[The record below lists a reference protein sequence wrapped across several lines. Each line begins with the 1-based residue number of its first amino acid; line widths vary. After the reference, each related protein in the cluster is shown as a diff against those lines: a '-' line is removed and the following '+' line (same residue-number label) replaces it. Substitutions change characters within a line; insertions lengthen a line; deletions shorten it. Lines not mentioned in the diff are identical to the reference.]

1 MTQLIARLTGILML
15 LCSIN
20 SFAVETPKSLEE
32 WKPWVLEKYPDI
44 NCPFLFND
52 TEHEC
57 IWPSEL
63 RIEASTSG
71 AKFSQ
76 RVYVYKGEWIEL
88 PGHAGFWPQDVTDNN
103 IKIPVRDRD
112 NIPEVYLSIGVH
124 ELKGEIR
131 WNEMPRVLP
140 IPEQTGIVKLT
151 INGKIINSPALEGN
165 NQLWLSASEKQNV
178 ATHQDSFDLRV
189 FRKIDDTIPLRLTTT
204 LRIDVSG
211 KEREI
216 QLGQFL
222 LNGFTPVE
230 FTSNLPARIEKDG
243 NLRVQVKSGSWEIT
257 LVSQS
262 TAPLKELSFKA
273 NSELWPQQ
281 EIWVFSAERQLR
293 SVQISG
299 AQTIDPQQTQLPD
312 DWKSLPAYLIT
323 PETHFIME
331 ELQRGESK
339 STGNELRLN
348 RDAWL
353 SFNGEKFI
361 FNDQISGNTHASRL
375 ETIRPVE
382 LTQAQI
388 NNQPQLITQLAN
400 NPNSGIEIRSRDIN
414 VNAVS
419 QLPKSTTIP
428 VTGWSDDFNSASIK
442 LHLPPGWSLLTAT
455 GVSSEHGSWV
465 SRWTLWDVFAVL
477 IIVIAIAR
485 VTKPI
490 YGVLAAAAIILI
502 YQRTGAPV
510 FIWLNLIAT
519 LALARFVTG
528 KFKNFIQRY
537 AYFSFLLL
545 ALITLPFVVRE
556 ARIFMNPQLEHEY
569 FWDWSSSFIP
579 GSNRLDYVSDAMP
592 SPSPVL
598 ESAYAPAPSMA
609 ESEEVL
615 VSGVR
620 AERKEKRDIDRLSNA
635 QSASALQRTQG
646 IKIQKSYDPN
656 QQTQTGTAVPNFNI
670 NTINLQWDGP
680 VKATETT
687 TLVLISPWIN
697 RLGHLL
703 SVLLPLGLAGIL
715 LQYAAIIFDK
725 KFSLPVFNKKAIA
738 GILPTLI
745 IAGILFSSSNP
756 VSAQVQISPDI
767 LKELETRLTQAP
779 ICLPNCAAIESANIT
794 VKQDQLNIELIVHSS
809 DLISLPLPA
818 DHEQWWPDQVTVD
831 DKVATLVQTSDQELL
846 VSLPKGRH
854 NISMKADLQGRD
866 ALNLNFPVQLHN
878 VVSLTSGWEISGVP
892 TKEQASQ
899 SLQLQRVEQDK
910 NATKAEHLR
919 ADPIPPFV
927 IVKRELNLGL
937 EWTLTTTVTRVA
949 PEVGAIN
956 IEIPSIAGESP
967 LSTQLTSAGKISVH
981 LEANQSEFEW
991 NSSIKQITPLQLT
1004 AAQNVSWAE
1013 IWSLVVSPIWHAE
1026 TKGIAPVQMDKHQ
1039 YLPIWQPWPGES
1051 LTIDLV
1057 KPKATKGSY
1066 VTIDQANIIYQP
1078 GNRSSLSKLI
1088 FNIRTNQGGQYS
1100 FKLPQG
1106 TQLVKIEIDGK
1117 EQTISTTSDMLKIPL
1132 HPGSQ
1137 AISLQWKSEKGL
1149 GFITRSPAFSLE
1161 QGSSNQTINIA
1172 LPDNRWPLLAG
1183 GPLMGPSIL
1192 LWGMLLVVSLV
1203 GYALGRSNVTP
1214 LKSHEW
1220 ILLGLGI
1227 CTLNFTAFVLVALW
1241 LIALNQR
1248 GKLTQISTALKFK
1261 FLQFGLFVLSLV
1273 ALSVLLAT
1281 LPQGLLSTPDMHV
1294 MGNDSYQNNFKWYQD
1309 YSDLN
1314 FPQAWIFSLP
1324 LWCYKVV
1331 MLAWSLWLAAS
1342 LLRWIRWGW
1351 QQLSQHGLWYADES
1365 IVLHPKISAE
1375 KNKTATETK
1384 EAEYRMADE
1393 NTNEVKPDTN

>member
-1 MTQLIARLTGILML
+1 M
-15 LCSIN
+15 
-20 SFAVETPKSLEE
+20 
-32 WKPWVLEKYPDI
+32 
-44 NCPFLFND
+44 
-52 TEHEC
+52 
-57 IWPSEL
+57 
-63 RIEASTSG
+63 RIEATASG

-76 RVYVYKGEWIEL
+76 RVDVYKGEWVEL

-103 IKIPVRDRD
+103 IKAPIRDRD
-112 NIPEVYLSIGVH
+112 SIPEVYLNIGTH

-131 WNEMPRVLP
+131 WDEMPRVLP

-151 INGKIINSPALEGN
+151 LNGKIISSPALEGN
-165 NQLWLSASEKQNV
+165 NQLWLSANEKQN
-178 ATHQDSFDLRV
+178 AAAHQDSFDLRV

-204 LRIDVSG
+204 LQIDVSG
-211 KEREI
+211 KEREL

-222 LNGFTPVE
+222 LNGFAPIE
-230 FTSNLPARIEKDG
+230 LTSNLPARIEKDG

-262 TAPLKELSFKA
+262 TSPLKELSFKA

-312 DWKSLPAYLIT
+312 DWKNLPAYLVT
-323 PETHFIME
+323 PETHFTME

-339 STGNELRLN
+339 STGNELQLN

-375 ETIRPVE
+375 EAIKPVE

-388 NNQPQLITQLAN
+388 NNQPQLITQLTN
-400 NPNSGIEIRSRDIN
+400 NSNSGIEIRSRDIN

-419 QLPKSTTIP
+419 QLPKSATLP
-428 VTGWSDDFNSASIK
+428 VTGWNEDFNSVSTQ

-455 GVSSEHGSWV
+455 GVSTEYGSWV
-465 SRWTLWDVFAVL
+465 SQWSLWDVFAVL
-477 IIVIAIAR
+477 IIIIAIAR

-490 YGVLAAAAIILI
+490 YGVVAAATIILI

-510 FIWLNLIAT
+510 FIWLNLIAA
-519 LALARFVTG
+519 LALAKFVTG
-528 KFKNFIQRY
+528 KFKNFIQKY

-545 ALITLPFVVRE
+545 ALIALPFAVRE
-556 ARIFMNPQLEHEY
+556 ARIFVNPQLEHEY
-569 FWDWSSSFIP
+569 FWDWSSSFFLAASDKQIITYVNHSDSVP
-579 GSNRLDYVSDAMP
+579 PPSLDFVAEEP
-592 SPSPVL
+592 
-598 ESAYAPAPSMA
+598 APAMA
-609 ESEEVL
+609 ESEQAEEV
-615 VSGVR
+615 VVTGMR
-620 AERKEKRDIDRLSNA
+620 TERKDKREMGRFPDG
-635 QSASALQRTQG
+635 QYASALQRTQG

-656 QQTQTGTAVPNFNI
+656 QQTQTGTAVPDFNI

-680 VKATETT
+680 VKANETT
-687 TLVLISPWIN
+687 TLVLISPRIN

-725 KFSLPVFNKKAIA
+725 KFSLPAFNKKTIA

-745 IAGILFSSSNP
+745 IAGVLFSPSEP
-756 VSAQVQISPDI
+756 VRAQVQINSDI

-779 ICLPNCAAIESANIT
+779 KCLPNCAAIESVNIT
-794 VKQDQLNIELIVHSS
+794 VKQDQLSIELIVHSN

-818 DHEQWWPDQVTVD
+818 DHDQWWPNQVTVD
-831 DKVATLVQTSDQELL
+831 DKAATLLQTSDQELL

-854 NISMKADLQGRD
+854 NVSIKADLQGRD
-866 ALNLNFPVQLHN
+866 ALNLNFPMQLHN
-878 VVSLTSGWEISGVP
+878 VISLTNGWEISGAP
-892 TKEQASQ
+892 TKDQASQ
-899 SLQLQRVEQDK
+899 SLQLQRVEKDNSTNQ
-910 NATKAEHLR
+910 AEHLR
-919 ADPIPPFV
+919 ADPISPFV

-949 PEVGAIN
+949 PEFGAIN
-956 IEIPSIAGESP
+956 IEIPAIAGESP

-1004 AAQNVSWAE
+1004 AVQNASWAE
-1013 IWSLVVSPIWHAE
+1013 IWSLDVSPVWHAE

-1066 VTIDQANIIYQP
+1066 VTIDQATVIYQP

-1100 FKLPQG
+1100 FKLPQD
-1106 TQLVKIEIDGK
+1106 TQLVKVEIDGK
-1117 EQTISTTSDMLKIPL
+1117 EQTISTTGDVLKIPL

-1137 AISLQWKSEKGL
+1137 AISLQWKSEDGL

-1161 QGSSNQTINIA
+1161 QGSSNQTINID
-1172 LPDNRWPLLAG
+1172 LPDNRWPLLVG

-1192 LWGMLLVVSLV
+1192 LWGMLLVVSVV
-1203 GYALGRSNVTP
+1203 GYVLGRSNLTP
-1214 LKSHEW
+1214 LKSYEW

-1227 CTLNFTAFVLVALW
+1227 CTLNFTAFVLVVLW

-1261 FLQFGLFVLSLV
+1261 FLQFGLFVLSLT
-1273 ALSVLLAT
+1273 ALGVLITT
-1281 LPQGLLSTPDMHV
+1281 LPQGLLSAPDMHV
-1294 MGNDSYQNNFKWYQD
+1294 MGNGSHQNNFKWYQD

-1331 MLAWSLWLAAS
+1331 MLAWSLWLATS
-1342 LLRWIRWGW
+1342 LLKWIRWGW
-1351 QQLSQHGLWYADES
+1351 QQLSQHGLWYADEG
-1365 IVLHPKISAE
+1365 IVLHPKTSAQE
-1375 KNKTATETK
+1375 NKTAAENK
-1384 EAEYRMADE
+1384 EAEVKPADE
-1393 NTNEVKPDTN
+1393 NAKEV